1 MPPLENPAQP
11 ASAVPPRDAASQAV
25 LDALDQC
32 VRQCLAGDIN
42 RFEEIVRICEPKIR
56 AVVAAMIPDY
66 DKIPDL
72 TQETFVITYRR
83 LSSYQPGTN
92 FLAWIRTI
100 ARNVA
105 QNERRRWYRQQDMQQ
120 NYEAEAERLMA
131 ENIDRFVESLPE
143 ETLESLRNCVG
154 RLGGRTRSLVERYYL
169 EGCPVKTLSDAL
181 QISATAAKVAL
192 HRGRQALGKCLQ
204 GRGAS

>member
-1 MPPLENPAQP
+1 MPPQENAGQP
-11 ASAVPPRDAASQAV
+11 GDAAPLRDAASQGEK
-25 LDALDQC
+25 DALDRC
-32 VRQCLAGDIN
+32 VRQCLDGDIN

-56 AVVAAMIPDY
+56 AVLAAMIPDS
-66 DKIPDL
+66 DKVPDL
-72 TQETFVITYRR
+72 TQEAFVITYRR

-120 NYEAEAERLMA
+120 NCQAEAERRIA

-143 ETLESLRNCVG
+143 ETLESLRHCVG
-154 RLGGRTRSLVERYYL
+154 RLGGRTRSLVEGYYF

-181 QISATAAKVAL
+181 KLSATAAKVAL

-204 GRGAS
+204 GKGAS